1 MYYMAVYKELS
12 VYVCAYNNRQF
23 WGSPSPPCV
32 VGRHP
37 SSFVMGPAASYGK
50 SPEDMYD
57 EIVQLKKV
65 KCVCVCVCSEWCEH
79 TYIRTY
85 TVS

>member
-1 MYYMAVYKELS
+1 MDHS
-12 VYVCAYNNRQF
+12 
-23 WGSPSPPCV
+23 SPSPSPSPCA

-37 SSFVMGPAASYGK
+37 SPFVMGPAASYGK

-65 KCVCVCVCSEWCEH
+65 Q
-79 TYIRTY
+79 
-85 TVS
+85 

>member
-1 MYYMAVYKELS
+1 MCVRCVGL
-12 VYVCAYNNRQF
+12 
-23 WGSPSPPCV
+23 PPPCV

-37 SSFVMGPAASYGK
+37 SPFVMGPAASYGK

-65 KCVCVCVCSEWCEH
+65 CVLCHASLNMLAF
-79 TYIRTY
+79 
-85 TVS
+85 TVSQLTLFPHFVMFLIRK